1 MRAPGANEQGQR
13 GIFDGTCGSDVVVT
27 TQQPSTSREYSTS
40 AIVVKSE
47 LCVDVARAISN

>member
-1 MRAPGANEQGQR
+1 MNEQGQR

-27 TQQPSTSREYSTS
+27 TEQRSTGREYSCS

-47 LCVDVARAISN
+47 LSVDVARAISS